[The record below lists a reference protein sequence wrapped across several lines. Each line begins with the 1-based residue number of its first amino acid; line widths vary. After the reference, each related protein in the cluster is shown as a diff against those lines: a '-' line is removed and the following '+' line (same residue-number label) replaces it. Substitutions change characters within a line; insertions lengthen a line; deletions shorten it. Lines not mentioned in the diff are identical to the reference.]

1 MDKYINKLG
10 MFRCRREMIKFE
22 DKIVM
27 VNYFIFFLFFCRNLC
42 MGVVYG
48 ICFLRG

>member
-10 MFRCRREMIKFE
+10 MFSCIRDMIKFE
-22 DKIVM
+22 DKIGM
-27 VNYFIFFLFFCRNLC
+27 VNYFKYYGFFCRNLC